1 MRILFL
7 QPPMGAW
14 STWGRHI
21 PNNTNYVQLAAN
33 IREWYPHVDIKVL
46 DCRAFDLDEKQM
58 IASIREIDPE
68 LIYMGDALQ
77 TNGVAAMAVR
87 FQEAARLIKE
97 TTSNIKICAGGFY
110 YGANASNYL
119 AELPEFDFIISGET
133 EVSLPELT
141 NELGKSEPDL
151 ESIKGIAFRNNGDV
165 RLTAYRP
172 LLENLDDLPFPAY
185 DLFPMDKYVGFSC
198 VTNYAETYA
207 SRGCP
212 NGCSFCVGWTNY
224 DQRGQKDWTNY
235 RTRSG
240 DLVAEEFSILEK
252 KHNVKFLLMMDEDFN
267 VKRDRVEEFLDG
279 LKRRN
284 VNIKYYMMGRAP
296 YYLRDA
302 DLLPALRQSGMVCGL
317 FGLEAVDNKTLKAIK
332 KGITVDQVKNT
343 IDRFRE
349 NGIMSMITWM
359 MGFPDDDE
367 KLIKERF
374 KCIDKIDPDISA
386 LQILTPLEGI
396 PITKDLYNYIVDFDK
411 SKWDFHH
418 AVIRTKHLSRE
429 DLGRLAAWCN
439 AEFYSKP
446 GRIERI
452 LSDERYDVYPRL
464 IAKSYVD
471 TVGTFTQAAVAGE
484 RMI

>member
-240 DLVAEEFSILEK
+240 DLVAEEFSILEN

-267 VKRDRVEEFLDG
+267 VKRD
-279 LKRRN
+279 
-284 VNIKYYMMGRAP
+284 RAP

-349 NGIMSMITWM
+349 NGIMSMVTWM

-374 KCIDKIDPDISA
+374 ECIDKIDPDLAA

-396 PITKDLYNYIVDFDK
+396 PITKDLYNYIVDYDK
-411 SKWDFHH
+411 NKWDFHH

-439 AEFYSKP
+439 GEFYSKP

-464 IAKSYVD
+464 IAKSYVE
-471 TVGTFTQAAVAGE
+471 TVEAFTKAAVAGE